1 MKKDIISS
9 KLSNR
14 LIPAKLSYLYAS
26 IIDRRKFSSLGSIM
40 WDEFSMSG
48 HYEINGLEN
57 FITAMQQLENY
68 QSTMHQVM
76 NVQGEWKGNLY
87 NGETYC
93 VASHMFNQDDK
104 PHKLD
109 MGIIYS
115 DVIEVRDGTAKF
127 ILRNFILKWQK
138 TDILDLPT
146 QD

>member
-14 LIPAKLSYLYAS
+14 LIPSKLSYLYAS

-48 HYEINGLEN
+48 LYEINGLEN

-93 VASHMFNQDDK
+93 VASHIFNQDDK

-146 QD
+146 QG

>member
-1 MKKDIISS
+1 
-9 KLSNR
+9 
-14 LIPAKLSYLYAS
+14 
-26 IIDRRKFSSLGSIM
+26 
-40 WDEFSMSG
+40 MSG

-93 VASHMFNQDDK
+93 VASHIFNQDDK

-146 QD
+146 QG

>member
-146 QD
+146 QG